1 MPKKI
6 LIIDDDPAIVDY
18 LKSLF
23 TDNGY
28 AVDTAM
34 DGSEGLTKFRAAKPD
49 LITLD
54 LDMPD
59 VYGVKFMVKLSK
71 EPGYDT
77 TPVIVISGLE
87 KYEKAIK
94 NAVAALNKPF
104 DPVELMGHVKTA
116 IG

>member
-1 MPKKI
+1 MAKKI

-18 LKSLF
+18 LKSLL

-28 AVDTAM
+28 EVETAM
-34 DGSEGLTKFRAAKPD
+34 DGSEGLEKFRAHKPD

-71 EPGYDT
+71 EPGYET
-77 TPVIVISGLE
+77 TPVVVISGLE

-104 DPVELMGHVKTA
+104 EPAELLDILKKTL
-116 IG
+116 G

>member
-6 LIIDDDPAIVDY
+6 LIIDDDPAIRDY
-18 LKSLF
+18 LKDLF

-28 AVDTAM
+28 LPLAAE
-34 DGSEGLTKFRAAKPD
+34 DGRDGLELFRSEKPD

-71 EPGYDT
+71 EPGYDK
-77 TPVIVISGLE
+77 TPVIVISGME

-104 DPVELMGHVKTA
+104 DPQELMGFVRQA